1 MNKDYLV
8 DPRRLNNPET
18 GIYVRAR
25 HGEEW
30 GPHDLAH
37 LDRDSVT
44 RWLRSG
50 ERIAE
55 RTALLLLFG
64 PEADSPRTS
73 LEDDRL
79 FREIAASV
87 AADMDTPTRDGQRYR
102 RIPTIGGRCERWLGH
117 TGDVYL
123 IDAEATAHAPGRQG
137 RGDNIPK
144 LLPGDVLMRIAHAG
158 DCYGVYAVFRGG
170 GTGRL
175 KDEWRGYDGVGR
187 FIGNALESD
196 HGMLAAVADLV
207 ADAVVGDHNRGT
219 DPAP

>member
-8 DPRRLNNPET
+8 DPGRLNTPEI

-44 RWLRSG
+44 RWLGSG
-50 ERIAE
+50 NRNAE
-55 RTALLLLFG
+55 QTALLLLFG
-64 PEADSPRTS
+64 PEANPPHTPLEQDSV
-73 LEDDRL
+73 

-87 AADMDTPTRDGQRYR
+87 AAEMDSPTSDGQRYR

-117 TGDVYL
+117 TGDLYL
-123 IDAEATAHAPGRQG
+123 VAADALKFISKPQG

-144 LLPGDVLMRIAHAG
+144 LLPGDVLMRIAHTG
-158 DCYGVYAVFRGG
+158 DCYGVYAVFRGAL
-170 GTGRL
+170 GRL
-175 KDEWRGYDGVGR
+175 TDEWRGYDGVGR
-187 FIGNALESD
+187 FIGNVPEND
-196 HGMLAAVADLV
+196 RGMLAAVTDLV
-207 ADAVVGDHNRGT
+207 AAHLASKGST
-219 DPAP
+219 P